1 MKPSRQEVLANFKR
15 ECPAELLECYTDE
28 GLNMMLDNIE
38 EAERIDDVE
47 FEVTTLDLNYD
58 YCEESLV
65 ECVKA
70 FNLPVDLANCQTEAE
85 QQEAMKTAIRKYLE
99 PREALIGFTS
109 ENHVIS
115 YAEVDEREA
124 WEYAKEIAEMY

>member
-1 MKPSRQEVLANFKR
+1 MKPSRQEVLDNFKR
-15 ECPAELLECYTDE
+15 ECPAEILECYTDE
-28 GLNMMLDNIE
+28 GLHMMLDKIE
-38 EAERIDDVE
+38 GAEREDDVE

-58 YCEESLV
+58 YCEESL
-65 ECVKA
+65 EHCIET
-70 FNLPVDLANCQTEAE
+70 FNLQVDLTNCQSEDE
-85 QQEAMKTAIRKYLE
+85 QQDAMKAAIRKYLE